1 MMIHSAHKSFT
12 SSLEQ
17 IFPNISG
24 NSLAEAALKL
34 NLSKGNYI
42 SLKEGQHLLYH
53 KLNMLYSVFQMSP
66 WSSLVEIKNTYC
78 LAEVKLINL

>member
-17 IFPNISG
+17 IFPNISW
-24 NSLAEAALKL
+24 NSLAETALNL

-42 SLKEGQHLLYH
+42 SLKEGQHLLCH
-53 KLNMLYSVFQMSP
+53 KLNMLYLVFQTSLWSP
-66 WSSLVEIKNTYC
+66 LVEIKS
-78 LAEVKLINL
+78 LIVLQK